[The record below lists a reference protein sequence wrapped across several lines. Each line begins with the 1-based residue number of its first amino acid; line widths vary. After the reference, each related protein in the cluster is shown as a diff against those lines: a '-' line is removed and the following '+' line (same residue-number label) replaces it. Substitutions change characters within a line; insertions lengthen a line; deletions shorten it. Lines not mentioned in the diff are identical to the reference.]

1 MPTRALTTA
10 GSLVLGAILMIP
22 QYGNFGYCEQNE
34 ICFEYNLVSGL
45 PVSAENNP
53 TEPFGIMAAF
63 GVNKSFFEVSSEV
76 NSWAF
81 NADTQDPASPYNE
94 SATWDSREGVTMAGD
109 FTIFGRVTD
118 VWLFYNSFGEVEG
131 DYSAATGITDPRIY
145 EALRQAGDWVDA
157 RMSELAENEDAEDI
171 RQSPGSYAAT
181 LTTEVAA
188 YMEPFGFT
196 ITRVRF
202 PSRFEFPGGNVI
214 AEARQ
219 ELAAVNTEI
228 QAANQELA
236 RASSTAAGQLSDA
249 TIEGNRLIA
258 EANRYAGTLGA
269 QTEAEIDRLTR
280 LIESAGSVDG
290 MLRLELARVQ
300 AELGEG
306 GVLGQIILTDG
317 SVLGESFYGEPTAVE

>member
-1 MPTRALTTA
+1 MPGRAIAIA
-10 GSLVLGAILMIP
+10 GALVVGAILMVP
-22 QYGNFGYCEQNE
+22 QYGNFGYCEQSE
-34 ICFEYNLVSGL
+34 ICFEYDLTSGL

-63 GVNKSFFEVSSEV
+63 GVNKSFFKVSSEV

-81 NADTQDPASPYNE
+81 SATETPESPYNE

-131 DYSAATGITDPRIY
+131 DYSAASGITDPRIY
-145 EALRQAGDWVDA
+145 EALRQAGDFVDA
-157 RMSELAENEDAEDI
+157 RMSELAENEDAENI
-171 RQSPGSYAAT
+171 RQSPGIYAAT

-196 ITRVRF
+196 VTRVRF
-202 PSRFEFPGGNVI
+202 PSRFDFPGGNVI
-214 AEARQ
+214 ATARE
-219 ELAAVNTEI
+219 ELSAVNTEI

-236 RASSTAAGQLSDA
+236 RSRSTAAGQLSDA

-258 EANRYAGTLGA
+258 EATRYAGSLGA
-269 QTEAEIDRLTR
+269 ETQAEIDRLTR
-280 LIESAGSVDG
+280 LIESAGGIEG

-300 AELGEG
+300 SELGEDG
-306 GVLGQIILTDG
+306 TLGQIILTDD
-317 SVLGESFYGEPTAVE
+317 SVLGESFYDEPAE